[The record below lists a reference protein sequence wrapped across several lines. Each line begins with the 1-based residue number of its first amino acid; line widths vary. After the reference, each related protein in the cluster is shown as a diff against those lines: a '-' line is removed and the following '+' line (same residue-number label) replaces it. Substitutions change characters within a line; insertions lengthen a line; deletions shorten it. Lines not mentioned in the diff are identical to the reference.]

1 MHIKKASK
9 SLTIGDLSF
18 RYLFNYRPVVGVV
31 VSKKYGNAVS
41 RNLFKRRVRMLFIE
55 KFISR
60 GVGVSLIIRP
70 RKQNISF
77 NNLSDAFECL
87 YKKICV

>member
-1 MHIKKASK
+1 MHIVKASK
-9 SLTIGDLSF
+9 SLSIGDLSF
-18 RYLFNYRPVVGVV
+18 RYLFNYRPVVGFV